1 MTDWFFLSILPSRT
15 GRLVIRY
22 KFNDV
27 SEESSTSLFR
37 VNLNLDAGCSP
48 ETAVNICQTTRCHI
62 PGENVLQNHRYDNLK
77 CDDTICSFLHFFQ
90 RIHRRQGQT
99 WTPSTRPC
107 YSTFVIACLLQPFLQ
122 KRTYQLIH
130 CHELTGYLAYQ
141 PKFILLGAFA
151 KCEKRLLSSS
161 CLSVGMEQF
170 GSHWVD
176 VHEIWY
182 LSIFWKSFEKI
193 QVELKSDRNN
203 GYFTGIPMCIYD
215 ISLNAS

>member
-48 ETAVNICQTTRCHI
+48 ETAVNICQTTRSHI

-99 WTPSTRPC
+99 WTPSTLPC
-107 YSTFVIACLLQPFLQ
+107 YRQSLITIFVVFLKLSKSIKGQFFKLGQNRFLPHPLQFSTHWSFL
-122 KRTYQLIH
+122 I
-130 CHELTGYLAYQ
+130 
-141 PKFILLGAFA
+141 
-151 KCEKRLLSSS
+151 
-161 CLSVGMEQF
+161 
-170 GSHWVD
+170 
-176 VHEIWY
+176 
-182 LSIFWKSFEKI
+182 
-193 QVELKSDRNN
+193 
-203 GYFTGIPMCIYD
+203 
-215 ISLNAS
+215 LNALRKPISDNECVGK